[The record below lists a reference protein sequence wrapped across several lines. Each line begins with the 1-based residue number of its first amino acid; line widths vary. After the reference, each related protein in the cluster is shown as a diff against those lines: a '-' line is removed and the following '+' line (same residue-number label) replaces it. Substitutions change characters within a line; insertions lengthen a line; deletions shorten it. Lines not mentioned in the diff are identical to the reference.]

1 MKKRQYKA
9 EFKRDA
15 AYQIIIKGVAVKELS
30 DKLGVPVSLL
40 YRWKSEHVEELEASR
55 RGHVVLFVVT
65 HLMFVSSINA
75 ATRNLPPFGSRLS
88 PSNKPHPS
96 RSVRAAGS

>member
-40 YRWKSEHVEELEASR
+40 YRWKSEHVEELEANNP
-55 RGHVVLFVVT
+55 
-65 HLMFVSSINA
+65 SSAPSPKKMA
-75 ATRNLPPFGSRLS
+75 AEIAELRKELAKFKRMNEILKKTVGFFSQD
-88 PSNKPHPS
+88 
-96 RSVRAAGS
+96 

>member
-40 YRWKSEHVEELEASR
+40 YRWKSEQGWKW
-55 RGHVVLFVVT
+55 GHVV
-65 HLMFVSSINA
+65 MFAIGGRSRAQFFISS
-75 ATRNLPPFGSRLS
+75 GSRGFKI
-88 PSNKPHPS
+88 NEYDT
-96 RSVRAAGS
+96 